1 MARNP
6 YFKDYS
12 GEQNVVEDLTIE
24 TIKSMGRDM
33 VYIPRTLVNK
43 DELFGEDT
51 ISKFDDGYQLEMYIA
66 SVDGF
71 EGEGDVLSKFG
82 IEIKDRM
89 ELIVSRK
96 RFEETVGI
104 YESTTRPKEGDL
116 IYFPLSKTLFEINF
130 VEHENPFYQLGKL
143 FTYKL
148 SCEVFTYSQEEID
161 TGYTDIDTVED
172 EIKKFAIEFDLG
184 TRISGVAATN
194 FFEGESVFQV
204 SGVTGDT
211 ALLANATAT
220 ATATDW
226 SSSNTKLTLTNIVGT
241 ISTSTGQTLRG
252 AVSGAE
258 YEINS
263 STTTTLI
270 IPQEPQDNEPAG
282 DNEDIE
288 LFRDQ
293 DDIFDFT
300 DTDPFSEGDY

>member
-104 YESTTRPKEGDL
+104 YESTTRPKVGDL

-184 TRISGVAATN
+184 TRVSGVAATN

-211 ALLANATAT
+211 ALLANATST
-220 ATATDW
+220 AVATDW

>member
-6 YFKDYS
+6 HFKDYS
-12 GEQNVVEDLTIE
+12 GEQNVVEDLSIE
-24 TIKSMGRDM
+24 IIKSMGRDM
-33 VYIPRTLVNK
+33 VYVPRTLVNK

-89 ELIVSRK
+89 DLIVSRK
-96 RFEETVGI
+96 RFDETVGI
-104 YESTTRPKEGDL
+104 YEEITRPKEGDL

-143 FTYKL
+143 FTYRL

-161 TGYTDIDTVED
+161 TGYSDIDTVES

-204 SGVTGDT
+204 ADVTGDT

-220 ATATDW
+220 AIATDW
-226 SSSNTKLTLTNIVGT
+226 SALNTKLTLTTIVGT
-241 ISTSTGQTLRG
+241 ILTSTGQTLRG

-270 IPQEPQDNEPAG
+270 IPQEPQDDKPAG

>member
-6 YFKDYS
+6 YFRDYS

-24 TIKSMGRDM
+24 TIKAMGRDM
-33 VYIPRTLVNK
+33 VYIPRTLVNEDK
-43 DELFGEDT
+43 LFGEDPT
-51 ISKFDDGYQLEMYIA
+51 SQFDDGYQLEMYVQ

-71 EGEGDVLSKFG
+71 EGEGDIISKFG
-82 IEIKDRM
+82 LEIRDRM

-96 RFEETVGI
+96 RFEQTVGI

-130 VEHENPFYQLGKL
+130 VEHENPFYQMGKL
-143 FTYKL
+143 FTYRL
-148 SCEVFTYSQEEID
+148 SCEVFTYSQEDID
-161 TGYTDIDTVED
+161 TGYSDIDTVED
-172 EIKKFAIEFDLG
+172 SIQKFAVEFELG
-184 TRISGVAATN
+184 TRVSASTATN
-194 FFEGESVFQV
+194 FFEGETVYQV
-204 SGVTGDT
+204 SGVTDGSA
-211 ALLANATAT
+211 ALENATAT
-220 ATATDW
+220 AVSTDW
-226 SSSNTKLTLTNIVGT
+226 ESTLTKLTLTNIVGT
-241 ISTSTGQTLRG
+241 ISTTSGETLKG

-258 YEINS
+258 YQINS

-270 IPQEPQDNEPAG
+270 IPQEPEDNKPSG

-300 DTDPFSEGDY
+300 DVDPFSEGNF

>member
-6 YFKDYS
+6 YFREYS

-24 TIKSMGRDM
+24 TIKAMGKDM
-33 VYIPRTLVNK
+33 VYIPRTLVNEDK
-43 DELFGEDT
+43 LFGEDT
-51 ISKFDDGYQLEMYIA
+51 ISKFDDGYQLEMYIQ

-71 EGEGDVLSKFG
+71 EGEGDILSKFG
-82 IEIKDRM
+82 LEIRDRIE
-89 ELIVSRK
+89 LVVSRK
-96 RFEETVGI
+96 RFEQTVGI

-130 VEHENPFYQLGKL
+130 VEHENPFYQTGKL

-148 SCEVFTYSQEEID
+148 SCEVFTYSQEDID

-172 EIKKFAIEFDLG
+172 SIQKFAVEFDLG
-184 TRISGVAATN
+184 TQISTSTYTN
-194 FFEGESVFQV
+194 FFEGETIFQV
-204 SGVTGDT
+204 LGVTDGS
-211 ALLANATAT
+211 LESATAT
-220 ATATDW
+220 AVATDW
-226 SSSNTKLTLTNIVGT
+226 AATSTKLTLTNIVGT
-241 ISTSTGQTLRG
+241 ISTASGETIKG

-263 STTTTLI
+263 STTTTII
-270 IPQEPQDNEPAG
+270 IPQEPADDQPAG
-282 DNEDIE
+282 DNDNLE

-300 DTDPFSEGDY
+300 DVDPFSEGDY

>member
-6 YFKDYS
+6 HFKDYS
-12 GEQNVVEDLTIE
+12 GEQNAVEDLSIE
-24 TIKSMGRDM
+24 IIKSMGRDM
-33 VYIPRTLVNK
+33 VYVPRTLVNK

-71 EGEGDVLSKFG
+71 EGEGDILSKFG

-89 ELIVSRK
+89 DLIVSRK

-104 YESTTRPKEGDL
+104 YESITRPKEGDL

-143 FTYKL
+143 FTYRL

-161 TGYTDIDTVED
+161 TGYSDIDTVES

-226 SSSNTKLTLTNIVGT
+226 SSSDTKLTLTNIVGT
-241 ISTSTGQTLRG
+241 ILTSTGQTLRG

-270 IPQEPQDNEPAG
+270 IPQEPQDDKPAG
-282 DNEDIE
+282 DNEYIE

-300 DTDPFSEGDY
+300 DTDPFSEGNF

>member
-24 TIKSMGRDM
+24 TIKAMGRDM
-33 VYIPRTLVNK
+33 VYIPRTLV
-43 DELFGEDT
+43 DEDKLFGEDT
-51 ISKFDDGYQLEMYIA
+51 QSKFDDGYQLEMYIA

-71 EGEGDVLSKFG
+71 EGEGDILSKFG
-82 IEIKDRM
+82 IEIRDKM
-89 ELIVSRK
+89 QLIVSRK

-104 YESTTRPKEGDL
+104 YEEITRPREGDL

-143 FTYKL
+143 FTYRL

-161 TGYTDIDTVED
+161 TGYTDIDVVESNV
-172 EIKKFAIEFDLG
+172 KKFAVEFDLG
-184 TRISGVAATN
+184 TRVSGVAATN

-220 ATATDW
+220 AVATDW
-226 SSSNTKLTLTNIVGT
+226 ASSTTKLTLTNIVGT
-241 ISTSTGQTLRG
+241 VSTSAGQTIKG

-270 IPQEPQDNEPAG
+270 VPHETQDNEPMG